1 MRKAEYALGL
11 ALLCSGALMG
21 SGSAQGP
28 QKRVLTLEEA
38 RRVIA
43 AAQMEAQRNGVPGV
57 VAVVDDGGWLI
68 ALERMDNAPM
78 LASVELAP
86 AKARAAAA
94 FRKPTQALEE
104 AINHGRTAA
113 VTAPGFV
120 QMQGGLPLVLDG
132 QVVGAI
138 GVSADTPAHDQ
149 RIAEAG
155 AAALGQG
162 R

>member
-1 MRKAEYALGL
+1 MRKSGYVLAL
-11 ALLCSGALMG
+11 ALLCSGALTG
-21 SGSAQGP
+21 SGAAQGP

-38 RRVIA
+38 KRVIA
-43 AAQMEAQRNGVPGV
+43 AAQMEAQRSGAPGV

-120 QMQGGLPLVLDG
+120 QMQGGMPLILDG

-155 AAALGQG
+155 VAALGQG